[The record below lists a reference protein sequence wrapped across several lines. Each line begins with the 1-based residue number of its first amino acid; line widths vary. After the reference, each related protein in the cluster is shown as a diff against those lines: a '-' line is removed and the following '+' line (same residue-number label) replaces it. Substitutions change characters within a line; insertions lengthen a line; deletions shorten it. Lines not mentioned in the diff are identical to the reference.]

1 MAFPGGTKSDVKGPR
16 MYMLT
21 LADFVFQQLE
31 TSIRSTA
38 SWNDLNLF
46 FLIGLWK
53 GIGLW

>member
-16 MYMLT
+16 MYLLT
-21 LADFVFQQLE
+21 LADFVLQQLE

-38 SWNDLNLF
+38 SRNDLDLF